1 MRDWGNVLSKYVYE
15 NMAGA
20 ELTMYDENG
29 DAETVYLA
37 RENDRVR
44 KDGANRSHK
53 VLDKLAGYRG
63 DNVRAQAIVQLS
75 EVLATSKQQETTDTH
90 SHQWMDENGWIIRTA
105 YLQNKNGDIYEATL
119 NIADGRD
126 RKILYEVNKVHQV
139 DKTKIP
145 GEHTATGES
154 QHFRYQKTGAGGTQT
169 EDGRTGAP
177 RTFTAGVDGQNAAD
191 ADSSKNSISKT
202 GENVKGKMSAQ
213 DGRYRDLMGE
223 KAAQYTKGKLC
234 AYRKIKKSLSKT
246 GEGFLYR
253 CTIIPITPFKKT
265 MRSDKDTSGTPET
278 IRTSDPS
285 LRSMAYHVIHG
296 SDVTSNIIPYAE

>member
-1 MRDWGNVLSKYVYE
+1 MWTHTPGS
-15 NMAGA
+15 
-20 ELTMYDENG
+20 T
-29 DAETVYLA
+29 
-37 RENDRVR
+37 
-44 KDGANRSHK
+44 
-53 VLDKLAGYRG
+53 
-63 DNVRAQAIVQLS
+63 
-75 EVLATSKQQETTDTH
+75 ATT
-90 SHQWMDENGWIIRTA
+90 RTP
-105 YLQNKNGDIYEATL
+105 
-119 NIADGRD
+119 IADGRD

-223 KAAQYTKGKLC
+223 KAAQYVRRLEARMVNELAENLSVPGQAK
-234 AYRKIKKSLSKT
+234 RKNSLSKNRRGNFSFARYPNNAMDKHDMFGAVHT
-246 GEGFLYR
+246 WHPR
-253 CTIIPITPFKKT
+253 DDSNVRPF
-265 MRSDKDTSGTPET
+265 
-278 IRTSDPS
+278 
-285 LRSMAYHVIHG
+285 A
-296 SDVTSNIIPYAE
+296 

>member
-1 MRDWGNVLSKYVYE
+1 MRDWGNVLGKYVYE

-119 NIADGRD
+119 NFADGRD

-169 EDGRTGAP
+169 EDGRTDAP
-177 RTFTAGVDGQNAAD
+177 PDFHCRG
-191 ADSSKNSISKT
+191 
-202 GENVKGKMSAQ
+202 
-213 DGRYRDLMGE
+213 
-223 KAAQYTKGKLC
+223 
-234 AYRKIKKSLSKT
+234 
-246 GEGFLYR
+246 
-253 CTIIPITPFKKT
+253 
-265 MRSDKDTSGTPET
+265 
-278 IRTSDPS
+278 
-285 LRSMAYHVIHG
+285 
-296 SDVTSNIIPYAE
+296 